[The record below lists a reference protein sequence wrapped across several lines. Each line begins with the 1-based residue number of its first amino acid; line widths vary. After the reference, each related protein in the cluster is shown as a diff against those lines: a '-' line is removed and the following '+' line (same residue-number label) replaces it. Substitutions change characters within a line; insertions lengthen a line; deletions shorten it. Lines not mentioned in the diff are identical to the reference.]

1 MIIDDLV
8 AATKRRVAREKQ
20 LVTYEEIKN
29 QALSMAITDDFT
41 FEAALRKPG
50 VSFICEVK
58 KASPSKGVIASDFDF
73 LKVAREYE
81 QAGADAISVLTEPDY
96 FQGHIDYLKAIHQE
110 VSLPLLRKDFIIDDY
125 MIYQAKVYGA
135 SAVLLIASILDDETL
150 SSYLSLTQTLG
161 LSALVEAHNPEEIE
175 KAVKAGARMIGINN
189 RDLRDFSVD
198 IHNSLRYRH
207 LIPEDVVF
215 VSESGIENREQII
228 ELEQNNVQAV
238 LIGETMMRAQDKQ
251 SLIKTLRGQL

>member
-20 LVTYEEIKN
+20 LVSYEEMKK
-29 QALSMAITDDFT
+29 QAFSMDVTDDFP

-110 VSLPLLRKDFIIDDY
+110 VSLSLLRKDFIIDDY

-161 LSALVEAHNPEEIE
+161 LSALVEAHKPEEIE
-175 KAVKAGARMIGINN
+175 EAVK
-189 RDLRDFSVD
+189 
-198 IHNSLRYRH
+198 
-207 LIPEDVVF
+207 
-215 VSESGIENREQII
+215 
-228 ELEQNNVQAV
+228 
-238 LIGETMMRAQDKQ
+238 
-251 SLIKTLRGQL
+251 